1 MWAPVLTNYRIE
13 EFISQGAFGSV
24 FRAVNLKN
32 QQTVAIKMIS
42 NFANHEYHCVQILR
56 EIQLM
61 RILNAQQKGSGHVPQ
76 LFDLIMSKDAES
88 KDMKIF
94 IVQEYFEYDLRTLI
108 MQNLD
113 EIKPMHVVSIVY

>member
-1 MWAPVLTNYRIE
+1 
-13 EFISQGAFGSV
+13 
-24 FRAVNLKN
+24 
-32 QQTVAIKMIS
+32 
-42 NFANHEYHCVQILR
+42 
-56 EIQLM
+56 M

>member
-1 MWAPVLTNYRIE
+1 
-13 EFISQGAFGSV
+13 
-24 FRAVNLKN
+24 
-32 QQTVAIKMIS
+32 
-42 NFANHEYHCVQILR
+42 
-56 EIQLM
+56 
-61 RILNAQQKGSGHVPQ
+61 
-76 LFDLIMSKDAES
+76 MSKDAES